1 LKTTVIQTEY
11 ITLSQFLKLAECI
24 QTGGQAKFFL
34 QETMI
39 KVNEE
44 VEKRRGKKLRNN
56 DIIEVEGFGT
66 YKVVRQ

>member
-1 LKTTVIQTEY
+1 MKTTVIQTEY